1 MTGFDGGPVRMI
13 CHDPADGA
21 WNMAVD
27 QALADSAAGAGGRP
41 AIRLYGFRS
50 PTLSIG
56 RFQPVAD
63 VRLDRLQ
70 EDGVPLIRRPTG
82 GRAVLHAAEVT
93 YAVALGRTHLRPFT
107 KRAVYRL
114 VGDLLSAAL
123 TDLGVT
129 CRRAETPAGDAADPD
144 CFAATGQYEVVGR
157 GGKLV
162 GSAQMVTRRGVLQH
176 GSIPL
181 DGSFRRVARYLAGRP
196 AAAETGARRAGPPVS
211 AASWLT
217 RELGRPAAFGEVAG
231 RLRRSLAEAAG
242 TVRACG
248 LDAAER
254 RRAEALLPRFAD
266 ASWTTAEAR

>member
-1 MTGFDGGPVRMI
+1 MTGIANGERIDGGPVRMI
-13 CHDPADGA
+13 CDDPADGA

-41 AIRLYGFRS
+41 VIRLYGFRS

-56 RFQPVAD
+56 RFQPAAD
-63 VRLDRLQ
+63 VRLDRLAA
-70 EDGVPLIRRPTG
+70 DGIPLIRRPTG

-107 KRAVYRL
+107 KRAVYRF

-123 TDLGVT
+123 ADLGVV
-129 CRRAETPAGDAADPD
+129 CQRADAPAGDAADPD

-157 GGKLV
+157 YGKLV
-162 GSAQMVTRRGVLQH
+162 GSAQMVTRDGVLQH

-196 AAAETGARRAGPPVS
+196 AAPRSG
-211 AASWLT
+211 ASWLA
-217 RELGRPAAFGEVAG
+217 RELGRPAAFGEMAD

-242 TVRACG
+242 TVAACG
-248 LDAAER
+248 LDADER
-254 RRAEALLPRFAD
+254 RRAAALLPRFAG
-266 ASWTTAEAR
+266 APWTTAGTA

>member
-1 MTGFDGGPVRMI
+1 MTGIANGERIDGGPVRMI

-56 RFQPVAD
+56 RFQPAAD
-63 VRLDRLQ
+63 VRLDRLAA
-70 EDGVPLIRRPTG
+70 DGIPLIRRPTG

-107 KRAVYRL
+107 KRAVYRF

-123 TDLGVT
+123 ADLGVV
-129 CRRAETPAGDAADPD
+129 CRRADAPAGDAADPD
-144 CFAATGQYEVVGR
+144 CFAVTGQYEVVGR
-157 GGKLV
+157 HGKLV
-162 GSAQMVTRRGVLQH
+162 GSAQMVTRDGVLQH

-181 DGSFRRVARYLAGRP
+181 DDSFRRVARYLAGRP
-196 AAAETGARRAGPPVS
+196 AAPRSG
-211 AASWLT
+211 ASWLA
-217 RELGRPAAFGEVAG
+217 RETGRPAAFGEVAD

-242 TVRACG
+242 TVAACG
-248 LDAAER
+248 LDADER
-254 RRAEALLPRFAD
+254 RRAAALLPRFAG
-266 ASWTTAEAR
+266 APWTTAGTP